1 MSAARDLLAD
11 LDLIGAR
18 LEPAGDRLILRA
30 GPTAIPAALVRRVR
44 EAKADLLATL
54 ETCTDRN
61 VLRSVEN
68 GEQGENSLRHQPKHR
83 NFNSFVVDW
92 LNQHSAPSTPG
103 RCAWCGKPESPSAV
117 VLPFGTEVGTHAW
130 LHCECWSGWHEARR
144 AAAIAALRA
153 TDTKLHTSPSNDHDS

>member
-54 ETCTDRN
+54 AVCTDHT
-61 VLRSVEN
+61 VLRE
-68 GEQGENSLRHQPKHR
+68 R
-83 NFNSFVVDW
+83 
-92 LNQHSAPSTPG
+92 
-103 RCAWCGKPESPSAV
+103 
-117 VLPFGTEVGTHAW
+117 
-130 LHCECWSGWHEARR
+130 
-144 AAAIAALRA
+144 
-153 TDTKLHTSPSNDHDS
+153 